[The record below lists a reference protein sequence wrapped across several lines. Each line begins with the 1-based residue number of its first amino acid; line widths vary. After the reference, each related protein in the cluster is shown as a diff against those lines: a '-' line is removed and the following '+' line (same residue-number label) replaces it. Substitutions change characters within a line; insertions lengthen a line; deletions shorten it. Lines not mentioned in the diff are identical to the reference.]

1 MRNGTYI
8 SLNVAPLLSAM
19 DATASGPGRRL
30 SRRSVLRLAGLTVPA
45 VALSGLL
52 TGCGDGAGSTSGRR
66 TLRVSQAG
74 EPRTLDPQKQG
85 DMPSMNVLINIFDT
99 LTGRDEHNELVPRLA
114 LEWTAIDDL
123 TWRFRLREG
132 VTFHNGEPFD
142 AETVRFS
149 IERLLNPDTAS
160 PIVELRYVTGVTVVD
175 PYTVHLNTS
184 QPDPIIP
191 EKLSLFGG
199 VMVPPAYLQETGD
212 AGFAEHPVGCGPFR
226 FVEYQRAVQVELAAH
241 DDHWAGPPPVD
252 TLIFKPIPNPA
263 SALAALQSDEVDLV
277 TGLVPDAA
285 LQLQGYQG
293 VRISNHPGIRTSYLS
308 LDTEDPVLADK
319 RVRQALN
326 HAVDV
331 PQLIEAVLDGKAR
344 EVPTMIPRESFG
356 FDDSVQPYARDL
368 HRARALLA
376 EAGHPDGF
384 RTTLTAS
391 NNDAF
396 VAQAISGLLARVGVD
411 ARVELLDPAI
421 YSERLT
427 SDNRRALGP
436 VYLAA
441 STGWTLDGASNVQS
455 NVRRDRRQSRWT
467 SDEADALIDAEELS
481 VDPDRRRAAFRRVAA
496 AARGGGAVRVPVPDR
511 HHPGAQRPGRL
522 AAQRHRRAGDGP
534 RGGDR

>member
-1 MRNGTYI
+1 
-8 SLNVAPLLSAM
+8 M
-19 DATASGPGRRL
+19 DATASAPGRGP
-30 SRRSVLRLAGLTVPA
+30 SRRSVLRLAGLAVPA

-52 TGCGDGAGSTSGRR
+52 TGCGEDRAAPSGRR
-66 TLRVSQAG
+66 TLRVSQPG

-85 DMPSMNVLINIFDT
+85 DMPSMNVLLNIFDT
-99 LTGRDEHNELVPRLA
+99 LTGRDEDNALVPRLA
-114 LEWTAIDDL
+114 LEWAAVDDL

-142 AETVRFS
+142 AQTVKFS

-175 PYTVHLNTS
+175 PYTVDLNTS

-199 VMVPPAYLQETGD
+199 VMVPPGYLRETGD

-226 FVEYQRAVQVELAAH
+226 FVEYQRAVRIELTAYAE
-241 DDHWAGPPPVD
+241 HWAGPPAVD
-252 TLIFKPIPNPA
+252 TLVFTPVPNPA

-285 LQLQGYQG
+285 LQLQGYPG
-293 VRISNHPGIRTSYLS
+293 VEVTHHPGIRTSYLS
-308 LDTEDPVLADK
+308 LDTEDPVLSDK

-356 FDDSVQPYARDL
+356 FDESVQPYPRDL
-368 HRARALLA
+368 DRARELLA

-391 NNDAF
+391 NADAF

-481 VDPDRRRAAFRRVAA
+481 VDPDRRRAAFAALQRLLKEEAPFVFLYQIDTILVHNDRVAW
-496 AARGGGAVRVPVPDR
+496 RPNVTGALAMDR
-511 HHPGAQRPGRL
+511 AEVT
-522 AAQRHRRAGDGP
+522 DV
-534 RGGDR
+534 